1 MCLAHS
7 AYHVFIT
14 HNLSRT
20 IYIGVSRSEH
30 DKWRLLTHENTERR
44 KVIHQTWRRSLQFCF
59 TVHPVNMY
67 TGLLCCGHISNSSD
81 PSYQHGL
88 ILTPACKVITCPV
101 KCMMTLIIHF
111 QTSTVSRLKFGNGLV
126 ISSQTLWWT
135 PILIHAVIKVE
146 PC

>member
-44 KVIHQTWRRSLQFCF
+44 KVIHQTWCASLQFCF
-59 TVHPVNMY
+59 TVHHVNIC
-67 TGLLCCGHISNSSD
+67 TGLFCCGHISNSSD

-88 ILTPACKVITCPV
+88 TLAPRWKSNHMSSKVYGDINYPFPKFNGEAVEVLVWISNFISHFVMDTITYP
-101 KCMMTLIIHF
+101 
-111 QTSTVSRLKFGNGLV
+111 SRYL
-126 ISSQTLWWT
+126 S
-135 PILIHAVIKVE
+135 
-146 PC
+146 